1 MIESRKKR
9 GYNVLAFNYKPVKSS
24 IEKFFFRISSIF
36 RTLVIKKLVKDI
48 CKSTK
53 DLQIDIILAINP
65 TTIKKKY
72 RRQILDSHPEAKK
85 VLYLWDSVATYPI
98 EKDLSPLFDITYS
111 FDPVDCEKYG
121 YLYRP
126 TFYAG
131 VAQSKSNE
139 IQYDI
144 FYIASYNKNRYSILC
159 KMIDYCKKNNISIR
173 YHLYIKN
180 KLAFAFYKLFNPS
193 LDKNLVSFELRNNEE
208 KSQMILNSK
217 AIFDNPL
224 DTQTGLTRRIIE
236 GMFYH
241 KKILTTNV
249 HIKDFD
255 FYNPE
260 DFQVI
265 DSDHI
270 YINKANLSCSVKYE
284 RNEAYYSVDSLM
296 ATLLGQTND

>member
-1 MIESRKKR
+1 
-9 GYNVLAFNYKPVKSS
+9 
-24 IEKFFFRISSIF
+24 
-36 RTLVIKKLVKDI
+36 
-48 CKSTK
+48 
-53 DLQIDIILAINP
+53 
-65 TTIKKKY
+65 
-72 RRQILDSHPEAKK
+72 
-85 VLYLWDSVATYPI
+85 
-98 EKDLSPLFDITYS
+98 
-111 FDPVDCEKYG
+111 
-121 YLYRP
+121 
-126 TFYAG
+126 
-131 VAQSKSNE
+131 
-139 IQYDI
+139 
-144 FYIASYNKNRYSILC
+144 
-159 KMIDYCKKNNISIR
+159 
-173 YHLYIKN
+173 
-180 KLAFAFYKLFNPS
+180 
-193 LDKNLVSFELRNNEE
+193 
-208 KSQMILNSK
+208 MILNSK